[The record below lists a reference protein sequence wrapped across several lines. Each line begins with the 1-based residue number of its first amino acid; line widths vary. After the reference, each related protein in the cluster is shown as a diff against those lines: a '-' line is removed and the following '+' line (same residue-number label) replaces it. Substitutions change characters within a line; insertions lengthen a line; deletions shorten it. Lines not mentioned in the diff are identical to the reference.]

1 MAKKETLRD
10 WFSKNKGTGWVDC
23 KTGKPCG
30 RKKGEKRGY
39 PACRPTM
46 AECKKAGAAKA
57 IKKKTSSK
65 RVSWQKKS
73 KGGKVKKLKPIPPGN
88 KGLPKLPKEVR
99 NKMGYFVEGGRAE
112 KKKGGNIA
120 RGCGKV
126 MSNRRKYT
134 TIS

>member
-1 MAKKETLRD
+1 
-10 WFSKNKGTGWVDC
+10 
-23 KTGKPCG
+23 
-30 RKKGEKRGY
+30 
-39 PACRPTM
+39 
-46 AECKKAGAAKA
+46 
-57 IKKKTSSK
+57 
-65 RVSWQKKS
+65 
-73 KGGKVKKLKPIPPGN
+73 VKKQLKPIPPGN

>member
-1 MAKKETLRD
+1 M
-10 WFSKNKGTGWVDC
+10 
-23 KTGKPCG
+23 
-30 RKKGEKRGY
+30 
-39 PACRPTM
+39 
-46 AECKKAGAAKA
+46 
-57 IKKKTSSK
+57 
-65 RVSWQKKS
+65 
-73 KGGKVKKLKPIPPGN
+73 KKLKKIPAGN

-112 KKKGGNIA
+112 KKKDGNIA